1 MEILEE
7 KIHLWLDSARFVK
20 AKAGVYILYDKKLD
34 PIYIGASD
42 NLQNEFS
49 RYLDTNFDN
58 DPCKQKTHTY
68 QRSFTANPVEKKKLL
83 LDEFVAKTG
92 ALPSCN
98 IGAD

>member
-20 AKAGVYILYDKKLD
+20 AKSGVYILYDRKLE

-68 QRSFTANPVEKKKLL
+68 QRSFTANPMEKKKSL
-83 LDEFVAKTG
+83 LDEFKAKNG
-92 ALPSCN
+92 ILPSCN
-98 IGAD
+98 IDAD